1 MSNFEFQRF
10 VTIGQ
15 HLPTGS
21 IIHRLDPRTRLVS
34 GALLVIAITFAPGL
48 IGLGL
53 AVAAVLGALRLAR
66 IPLPYA
72 LEGLGPPLPFIII
85 LAILQLFLASQ
96 GESAVWFAWGPVQ
109 FTGAGIEQAA
119 LLVLRF
125 MALVLTISLLSFCTA
140 TTEIVRGLSAL
151 LSPLGRL
158 GLPVHDFILM
168 VQVTLR
174 FLPLLAREAE
184 RIAKSQAARGADWG
198 TGRGGLLRRTRQVL
212 PLLIPL
218 FLTSLRRAEN
228 LAVAMEARGYGTC
241 QGEAGR
247 RGAGRSSMV
256 ELRFR
261 PADGV
266 ALGVALALGV
276 GIMLL

>member
-34 GALLVIAITFAPGL
+34 GALLVLTITFAPGL
-48 IGLGL
+48 LGLGL
-53 AVAAVLGALRLAR
+53 AVAAVLTALRLAR

-72 LEGLGPPLPFIII
+72 LEGLRPPLPFIII
-85 LAILQLFLASQ
+85 LALLQLFLAPQ
-96 GESAVWFAWGPVQ
+96 GETATWFAWGPVRL
-109 FTGAGIEQAA
+109 TGAGIEQAA

-125 MALVLTISLLSFCTA
+125 VALVLTISLLSFCTA
-140 TTEIVRGLSAL
+140 TTEIVSGLSAL
-151 LSPLGRL
+151 LAPLARL

-198 TGRGGLLRRTRQVL
+198 TGRGGLLRRTRQAL

-228 LAVAMEARGYGTC
+228 LAVAMEARGYGTSH
-241 QGEAGR
+241 GE
-247 RGAGRSSMV
+247 AGRSSMI
-256 ELRFR
+256 ELRFHA
-261 PADGV
+261 ADGV
-266 ALGVALALGV
+266 ALGLVLALV
-276 GIMLL
+276 LGIVLL

>member
-21 IIHRLDPRTRLVS
+21 VIHRLDPRTRLVS
-34 GALLVIAITFAPGL
+34 GALLVLAITFAPGL
-48 IGLGL
+48 LGLGL
-53 AVAAVLGALRLAR
+53 AVVAVLAALRLAR
-66 IPLPYA
+66 IPLLYA
-72 LEGLGPPLPFIII
+72 LEGLRPPLPFIII
-85 LAILQLFLASQ
+85 LALLQLFLAPQ
-96 GESAVWFAWGPVQ
+96 GETAVWFAWGPVHL
-109 FTGAGIEQAA
+109 TGAGMEQAA

-125 MALVLTISLLSFCTA
+125 VALVSTISLLSFCTA

-151 LSPLGRL
+151 LAPLGRL

-198 TGRGGLLRRTRQVL
+198 TGRGGLLRRTRQAL

-228 LAVAMEARGYGTC
+228 LAVAMEARGYRGGG
-241 QGEAGR
+241 QEA
-247 RGAGRSSMV
+247 RSSMV

-261 PADGV
+261 AADGV
-266 ALGVALALGV
+266 AFGVALALSS
-276 GIMLL
+276 GIVLV